1 MFAAL
6 SKKRSRTDLLTIHM
20 KFVLLAIIGV
30 LLWNSNDAR
39 TFTADVLTE
48 AAEIVRPER
57 EASLK
62 IVFWFLSLT
71 VHPLIN
77 NNCNATD

>member
-30 LLWNSNDAR
+30 FLWNSNDAR

-48 AAEIVRPER
+48 AAEIIRPDPA
-57 EASLK
+57 ASLE
-62 IVFWFLSLT
+62 ISLWLSLT
-71 VHPLIN
+71 VHLLIN
-77 NNCNATD
+77 NNSHATL

>member
-1 MFAAL
+1 MMFAAL

-20 KFVLLAIIGV
+20 KFVLLVIIGV

-39 TFTADVLTE
+39 KFTADVLTE
-48 AAEIVRPER
+48 AAEIVRPEP

-62 IVFWFLSLT
+62 IVF
-71 VHPLIN
+71 
-77 NNCNATD
+77 

>member
-20 KFVLLAIIGV
+20 KFVLLVIIGV

-39 TFTADVLTE
+39 KFTADVLTE

-57 EASLK
+57 EASVRIRL
-62 IVFWFLSLT
+62 WFLSLT

-77 NNCNATD
+77 NNYNATD